1 MFDPFDIG
9 ASPFS
14 GVFQGGQARAF
25 AGRADQME
33 RQREAFERARE
44 RRRELQDNELKHGEK
59 IAKEYKT
66 PFQPGRDWA
75 TTAMAAAS
83 TGLQV
88 AKEQG
93 LFQNRNNSNASP
105 FNMNVLNQLG
115 KSPEWNKVAS
125 PYTQIG
131 SPSSWGFDISKAF

>member
-1 MFDPFDIG
+1 MFDPFDPAANQF
-9 ASPFS
+9 AS
-14 GVFQGGQARAF
+14 VFQRGEARAF
-25 AGRADQME
+25 AGREDQME
-33 RQREAFERARE
+33 RQREALDRARK
-44 RRRELQDNELKHGEK
+44 RRRELQDNELKQGEK
-59 IAKEYKT
+59 MAKDFKV
-66 PFQPGRDWA
+66 PFQPRDFV

-93 LFQNRNNSNASP
+93 LFQNRNNNNTSP